1 MLPTH
6 GRYDF
11 SAITKR
17 PVYDWPGGKRI
28 AVYVALNIEQFSWGE
43 GKESAIAPA
52 GQHAPQSVFSWRDY
66 GNRVGF
72 WRLMDMFDDLNIPVQ
87 AQLNTAVYDHC
98 PEVVNRLR
106 ERGDE
111 ILGHGITNSVEQGVL
126 PEEDE
131 RQLIETATKIIQT
144 HEGAIPVGWMSPWL
158 SESDVTLDLLKENG
172 YRYVMDW
179 ACDDQPIWLK
189 TRAGPILAMPYPI
202 ELNDNR
208 SIIFHK
214 YSAAEFADM
223 IIANFDEML
232 EQSAHQPL
240 VCAISLHPFC
250 IGQPFRL
257 RELRRAMRHI
267 VNKRD
272 EIWLTQPGEICA
284 FVESLPPGTVPGS

>member
-11 SAITKR
+11 SAITQR
-17 PVYDWPGGKRI
+17 PVYDWPGNRRL
-28 AVYVALNIEQFSWGE
+28 AVYIALNIEHFAWGE
-43 GKESAIAPA
+43 GKSSAIAPT
-52 GQHAPQSVFSWRDY
+52 GQHAPQSVYSWRDY

-72 WRLMDMFDDLNIPVQ
+72 WRMMEMFDDLDIPVE

-98 PEVVNRLR
+98 PEVVDKLR

-126 PEEDE
+126 PEDE
-131 RQLIETATKIIQT
+131 ERALIEAATSIIEDREGTAPT
-144 HEGAIPVGWMSPWL
+144 GWMSPWL
-158 SESDVTLDLLKENG
+158 SESDVTLDLLKESG

-189 TRAGPILAMPYPI
+189 TRSGPILAMPYPVEI
-202 ELNDNR
+202 NDNR
-208 SIIFHK
+208 AIIFHK

-232 EQSAHQPL
+232 EQSANQPL
-240 VCAISLHPFC
+240 VFGISLHPFC
-250 IGQPFRL
+250 VGQPFRL
-257 RELRRAMRHI
+257 RELRRALRHI
-267 VNKRD
+267 VTHRNQ
-272 EIWLTQPGEICA
+272 IWLTRPGDICSH
-284 FVESLPPGTVPGS
+284 VEDLPPGTVPSP